1 VPAIA
6 LETEALRADAL
17 RVNTRYVEEVVIGWD
32 LCPWAARAWRQ
43 GEVERRV
50 IMDAA
55 PQMADVA
62 RVAAELVAQPR
73 CAVGLLI
80 FPRVTTTV
88 SAWESFA
95 EQLRRVDAAF
105 LVAAFHPA
113 YRASGTAVANAAQ
126 LVSLIRRTPD
136 PTLQLVR
143 SSLVDSLARDG
154 RDLSAEIARDNFARV
169 SARTPAALEAL
180 LDDICTDRERAFRP

>member
-1 VPAIA
+1 MPPA

-17 RVNTRYVEEVVIGWD
+17 RVNTRYVEEVVIGWN

-50 IMDAA
+50 ILEAA
-55 PQMADVA
+55 PSVTDVA
-62 RVAAELVAQPR
+62 RVADEFAVEPT

-80 FPRVTTTV
+80 FPRVTMAV
-88 SAWESFA
+88 GAWETFA
-95 EQLRRVDAAF
+95 EQLRRTGSRF
-105 LVAAFHPA
+105 LIAPFHPA
-113 YRASGTAVANAAQ
+113 YRASGAPVGNAAQ

-143 SSLVDSLARDG
+143 ASLVDELTRDR
-154 RDLSAEIARDNFARV
+154 RDVSAEIARDNFARV

-180 LDDICTDRERAFRP
+180 LDDIRDERNRAATR